1 VQTFWQEMEH
11 TLLCQIKSM
20 QKGTEDPSIETLCT
34 FMNLSVQN
42 KQWHFEH
49 TQRYLKCRD

>member
-1 VQTFWQEMEH
+1 MKH

-20 QKGTEDPSIETLCT
+20 QKGSEDTSIETLYT

-49 TQRYLKCRD
+49 VQRYLKCCD